1 MDNTG
6 ISVNL
11 PLPVCGTSGKD
22 IEIKFDT
29 QYTGVEDAA
38 EFVNTLLH
46 RSHARYH
53 EAKDTEQQRPKRH
66 RTDESFD
73 LERRRAGA
81 NEAIVFRINGAQ
93 STSQFRI
100 KRSDQFK
107 RSLELFAEQNNKQ
120 YENLK
125 LFYDGRWVPAQS
137 SPADVSESLILCKG
151 ED

>member
-38 EFVNTLLH
+38 EFVNRLLH

-53 EAKDTEQQRPKRH
+53 EAKDTEQQRLKR
-66 RTDESFD
+66 RRIDENLD
-73 LERRRAGA
+73 IERRRARA
-81 NEAIVFRINGAQ
+81 KEAIVFRINGAQ
-93 STSQFRI
+93 SSSQFRI

-107 RSLELFAEQNNKQ
+107 RSLELFAEQNNKR

-125 LFYDGRWVPAQS
+125 LFYDGRWIPAQS
-137 SPADVSESLILCKG
+137 CAADVSESSILCKG
-151 ED
+151 KD